1 MSSISFGMWSTSLLL
16 GSAHGVIG
24 AGLLLWAPR
33 NRIANRCLAALLL
46 VVVALITP
54 YTLGYAG
61 AYDAYPDLTY
71 APLFWELAI
80 GPLVWLYVRQLA
92 RAHLPRRWALHLLPA
107 LLQGGYYAWLFT
119 WPLQRKWAWDA
130 AVQRPWIAPL
140 QDALVLLSLG
150 VYLLMAWREYL
161 SYQRWLEHHS
171 GAREELRLPWLRGF
185 LLAASALLLL
195 RLGFTVSDRWWHRLS
210 YFDEFPRYLA
220 TVAVVYY
227 LGLEG
232 WRHARARYPR
242 RDLLLSGDAPAD
254 APARAGS
261 APPAVPL
268 PEHASAPAAL
278 AVVSA
283 AQEKDWQAFG
293 ARIAAEVDAHG
304 WWREPDLSLP
314 ELARRMGTNSN
325 YLSRGLNEGLGQTF
339 SGFINGLRIAEARRL
354 LAGDQ
359 DILAIA
365 LAVGFGSKASFNR
378 VFRASLQCTP
388 SDYRR
393 SQRPI
398 A

>member
-119 WPLQRKWAWDA
+119 WPLQRKWAWDD

-242 RDLLLSGDAPAD
+242 RDLLLSGDALAD

-261 APPAVPL
+261 APPVVPL
-268 PEHASAPAAL
+268 PEHASAPAGL

-283 AQEKDWQAFG
+283 TQEKDWHAFG

-359 DILAIA
+359 DILTIA

-378 VFRASLQCTP
+378 VFRASVQCTP

>member
-1 MSSISFGMWSTSLLL
+1 
-16 GSAHGVIG
+16 
-24 AGLLLWAPR
+24 
-33 NRIANRCLAALLL
+33 
-46 VVVALITP
+46 
-54 YTLGYAG
+54 
-61 AYDAYPDLTY
+61 
-71 APLFWELAI
+71 
-80 GPLVWLYVRQLA
+80 
-92 RAHLPRRWALHLLPA
+92 
-107 LLQGGYYAWLFT
+107 
-119 WPLQRKWAWDA
+119 
-130 AVQRPWIAPL
+130 
-140 QDALVLLSLG
+140 
-150 VYLLMAWREYL
+150 
-161 SYQRWLEHHS
+161 
-171 GAREELRLPWLRGF
+171 
-185 LLAASALLLL
+185 
-195 RLGFTVSDRWWHRLS
+195 
-210 YFDEFPRYLA
+210 
-220 TVAVVYY
+220 
-227 LGLEG
+227 
-232 WRHARARYPR
+232 
-242 RDLLLSGDAPAD
+242 
-254 APARAGS
+254 
-261 APPAVPL
+261 
-268 PEHASAPAAL
+268 AAL

-359 DILAIA
+359 DILTIA